1 MSMMNSRFG
10 SLFLQLSAAERRSF
24 GRFIASPFFNQ
35 QDLVKRLWNCLVSRY
50 EKQARLD
57 EKEYLFGVL
66 YPGQAYNDQQMRL
79 LISRLYQKLLEFLAY
94 EEAVSS
100 PAQMKLYEAR
110 ALRKKQLD
118 KHFQRSLGQ
127 AQAKIEEQGYRNAEY
142 WQFSFQLQLEGSRSV
157 SKTQYG
163 GQEALQDLSNTL
175 DLSYFTAKL
184 RHVCLLLTHQKVYQ
198 SQFDIGMLEEI
209 LSYIQEK
216 QLLQEPAI
224 ASYYYYYYTLIEPEN
239 DEHFQHFKVSL
250 FEHSRQFPAEEIRDL
265 FLLAINYC
273 VKKGNSGDQAFIH
286 EMFDLYK
293 AGLATDVF
301 LDQGELSHFT
311 FHNIATAGLK
321 TKAFKWVGTF
331 IEEYKNRLARQHR
344 ESSYSF
350 NQARL
355 AYAQAQYQT
364 ALPLLQKA
372 NYRDLLLNLAA
383 KTLLLKI
390 YYELDE
396 FDLLNAHLDAMKNFI
411 RRKAVI
417 GYHRTNYLNIVRFT
431 KKLVNSNLYDR
442 ERRKSL
448 RLQIEETVVLTEK
461 EWLLEQL

>member
-1 MSMMNSRFG
+1 MMNSRFG
-10 SLFLQLSAAERRSF
+10 ILFLALSAAERRSF
-24 GRFIASPFFNQ
+24 GRFISSSFFHQ
-35 QDLVKRLWNCLVSRY
+35 QELLPQLWECLSSFHNKQSELP
-50 EKQARLD
+50 EKT
-57 EKEYLFGVL
+57 YLFQEL
-66 YPGQAYNDQQMRL
+66 YPNKTYSDQKMRL
-79 LISRLYQKLLEFLAY
+79 LISRLYQKLLEYLAY
-94 EEAVSS
+94 EEAVSN
-100 PAQMKLYEAR
+100 PAQMKLYEAQ

-118 KHFQRSLGQ
+118 RHFQRSLD
-127 AQAKIEEQGYRNAEY
+127 QAKSQAEREGFRNAEY
-142 WQFSFQLQLEGSRSV
+142 WQFSFQIQLEGSRSV
-157 SKTQYG
+157 SKTQFS
-163 GQEALQDLSNTL
+163 GQEALQALSDTL
-175 DLSYFTAKL
+175 DLSYITAKL

-198 SQFDIGMLEEI
+198 SQFDIGILEEI
-209 LSYIQEK
+209 LNYISSRE
-216 QLLQEPAI
+216 LLEEPAI
-224 ASYYYYYYTLIEPEN
+224 ACYYYYYYTLVEPDN
-239 DEHFQHFKVSL
+239 DQHFQHFKTSL
-250 FEHSRQFPAEEIRDL
+250 FQHAQQFPPEEIRDL

-273 VKKGNSGDQAFIH
+273 VKKGNTGNQAFIH
-286 EMFDLYK
+286 EMLDLYK
-293 AGLATDVF
+293 EGLATDIF

-321 TKAFKWVGTF
+321 TKEYQWVGTF
-331 IEEYKNRLARQHR
+331 IEEYKNKLAKQHR

-355 AYAQAQYQT
+355 AYAQGQYET

-417 GYHRTNYLNIVRFT
+417 GYHRTNYLSIIRFT
-431 KKLVNSNLYDR
+431 KKLANSNLYDR

-448 RLQIEETVVLTEK
+448 REQITAAEVLTEK

>member
-1 MSMMNSRFG
+1 MMNSRFG
-10 SLFLQLSAAERRSF
+10 SLFLQLSPVEKRSF
-24 GRFIASPFFNQ
+24 SHFIASPFFNQ
-35 QDLVKRLWNCLVSRY
+35 QDILEQLWEYLSSFY
-50 EKQARLD
+50 EQHEVLP
-57 EKEYLFGVL
+57 EKVYLFGKL
-66 YPGQAYNDQQMRL
+66 YQNKAYNDQQMRL
-79 LISRLYQKLLEFLAY
+79 LISRLYQKLLAYLAY

-100 PAQMKLYEAR
+100 AAQMKLYEAQ

-118 KHFQRSLGQ
+118 KHFQRSLAQ
-127 AQAKIEEQGYRNAEY
+127 AQSKLEEEGYRNAEY
-142 WQFSFQLQLEGSRSV
+142 WQFNFQLQLEGSRNV
-157 SKTQYG
+157 SKTQYS
-163 GQEALQDLSNTL
+163 GQEALQSLSNTL

-184 RHVCLLLTHQKVYQ
+184 RHICLLLTHQKVYQ
-198 SQFDIGMLEEI
+198 SEFDIGMLDEI
-209 LSYIQEK
+209 LNYISSKE
-216 QLLQEPAI
+216 LLQEPAI
-224 ASYYYYYYTLIEPEN
+224 ACYYYYYHTLIEPEN
-239 DEHFQHFKVSL
+239 GEHFQHFKRSL
-250 FEHSRQFPAEEIRDL
+250 FEHSQQFPQEEIRDL

-273 VKKGNSGDQAFIH
+273 VKKGNSGSQAFIH
-286 EMFDLYK
+286 EMLDLYK

-321 TKAFKWVGTF
+321 TKEYKWVGTF
-331 IEEYKNRLARQHR
+331 IEGYKNRLPKQHR

-355 AYAQAQYQT
+355 AYAQGQYET

-417 GYHRTNYLNIVRFT
+417 GYHRTNYLSIVRFT

-448 RLQIEETVVLTEK
+448 REQIQAAEVLTEK